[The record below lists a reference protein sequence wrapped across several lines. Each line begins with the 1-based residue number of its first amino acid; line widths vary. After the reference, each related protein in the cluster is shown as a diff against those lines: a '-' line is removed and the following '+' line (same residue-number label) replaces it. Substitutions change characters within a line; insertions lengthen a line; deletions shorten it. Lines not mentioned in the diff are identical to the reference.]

1 MSKSQYPGDCVVEV
15 SHVKWRPDWRDQ
27 DMILRIEFKLNG
39 RGSRKELCVSPIW
52 GLSVRLER
60 ATTMAIDGTK
70 S

>member
-1 MSKSQYPGDCVVEV
+1 
-15 SHVKWRPDWRDQ
+15 
-27 DMILRIEFKLNG
+27 MILRIEFKLNG